1 MLPKMNFSP
10 ANKNENPPK
19 DALEK
24 AEHFWGDQT
33 DLGDQTDMGALTDRI
48 DQTDLGDWIEYES
61 VVGELSNIRSSSFDQ
76 SVSQPVTTT
85 VQEIL
90 AHLKKNIP
98 LLTLKHQ
105 GA

>member
-33 DLGDQTDMGALTDRI
+33 DLCDLTDRS
-48 DQTDLGDWIEYES
+48 DQTDLGGWIEYER

-76 SVSQPVTTT
+76 SVSQPVTTIST
-85 VQEIL
+85 RDSNAFE
-90 AHLKKNIP
+90 KNIP

>member
-33 DLGDQTDMGALTDRI
+33 DLGDLTDRS
-48 DQTDLGDWIEYES
+48 DQTDLGGWIEYER